1 MDASYDRCMYCRGE
15 CSARAVGTCDRYGKK
30 KCAYKDG
37 RGTSVD
43 RKCDGRNGGS
53 DNGNDCFD

>member
-1 MDASYDRCMYCRGE
+1 MQGLLAPAIDTVKEVRLA
-15 CSARAVGTCDRYGKK
+15 
-30 KCAYKDG
+30 KDG